1 MTPFRC
7 LLDLVNSPKN
17 EKNMKIEA
25 SISLIRRDEDV
36 LFKWLV
42 KNLYKSTVY
51 RRKWQTC
58 NFV

>member
-51 RRKWQTC
+51 RRKWQTR